1 MKRRREFTVSVS
13 PERARAVGIVKR
25 LNRRVAENRILPF
38 ILVCFEPAD
47 GGKMKAESVAFGM
60 RGEAGQIL
68 RTITKEYLA
77 KLDELQAKE
86 VSDGTEAGG

>member
-25 LNRRVAENRILPF
+25 LNRRMAENRIMPF
-38 ILVCFEPAD
+38 ILVCFEPVD
-47 GGKMKAESVAFGM
+47 GGKMKAESAAFGM

-68 RTITKEYLA
+68 RKIAKEYLV
-77 KLDELQAKE
+77 KLDELEAKE
-86 VSDGTEAGG
+86 ASDGAKAGG